1 MDATDTIALI
11 AREQIIAYSLALTAI
26 FFEWLHDEII
36 IAGGWR
42 TRSITAI
49 ISRKVTRIW
58 KTDYG

>member
-11 AREQIIAYSLALTAI
+11 A
-26 FFEWLHDEII
+26 DEII